1 MAEVTA
7 KLKYLRVSPKKVR
20 LLARVIKGLG
30 LREAEATL
38 THYHKQASRPILK
51 LLRSAAANAEHNF
64 RLAKSELYVEGIMVD
79 PGPSLK
85 RIMPRAMGRATPIW
99 KRTSHITLVL
109 GSRPSKEKIAAR
121 EEPKEGIFRQVQ
133 EERKPE
139 EIRERKEKEYKPAR
153 PAGGRPP
160 EEVKKVAKPKGP
172 GVIRRIFRRK
182 AV

>member
-7 KLKYLRVSPKKVR
+7 KLKYLRISPKKVR
-20 LLARVIKGLG
+20 PLARVIKGLR

-51 LLRSAAANAEHNF
+51 LLRSAAANAQHNF
-64 RLAKSELYVEGIMVD
+64 RLPKSELYVENVMVD

-85 RIMPRAMGRATPIW
+85 RVMPRAMGRATPIW

-109 GSRPSKEKIAAR
+109 GSRSDKGKVAIEEEPR
-121 EEPKEGIFRQVQ
+121 EEIFREVR
-133 EERKPE
+133 EERKLE
-139 EIRERKEKEYKPAR
+139 EGRERKEKEYKR
-153 PAGGRPP
+153 P
-160 EEVKKVAKPKGP
+160 EEIKVSQPKTKGP